1 MNKTAIFYSFN
12 SHKTAKIGE
21 KITELFGK
29 DKIDVKNAEVSSK
42 DDLLQYE
49 NLILGVPTWF
59 DGELPN
65 YWDELLPDIESSD
78 FKGKKVA
85 IYGLG
90 DQKNYPEN
98 FCDGI
103 GIMAYTLQSLGA
115 EIVGY
120 TQKEGY
126 HYEASKAEID
136 GRFVGLLLDQENQAR
151 LTNERVQKWILV
163 IQNEFKL

>member
-1 MNKTAIFYSFN
+1 MS
-12 SHKTAKIGE
+12 
-21 KITELFGK
+21 
-29 DKIDVKNAEVSSK
+29 
-42 DDLLQYE
+42 
-49 NLILGVPTWF
+49 
-59 DGELPN
+59 
-65 YWDELLPDIESSD
+65 
-78 FKGKKVA
+78 
-85 IYGLG
+85 
-90 DQKNYPEN
+90 
-98 FCDGI
+98 
-103 GIMAYTLQSLGA
+103 YTLQSLGA